1 MKPRTTRLIN
11 AYKIPLKADCSK
23 ADLKVKVR
31 PRGLLTEE
39 VKVSRKKL
47 KRHTVSGEIT
57 SLEAE
62 SSELTVLIRDVL
74 CKLGSKHTLYL
85 LDRRVRLYIY
95 IARDYLLNLS
105 LATSCSS
112 LCDSVANTCANKRDY
127 IDDNLILVLAILV
140 SINILRAVL
149 ISISIPGAF

>member
-1 MKPRTTRLIN
+1 MKPRTTRLIK
-11 AYKIPLKADCSK
+11 AYKIPLKAVCSK
-23 ADLKVKVR
+23 AYLKVKVR

-74 CKLGSKHTLYL
+74 CKLDSKHTLYL

-95 IARDYLLNLS
+95 IARDYLLDLS

-112 LCDSVANTCANKRDY
+112 FCDSVANTCVNKRDY

-140 SINILRAVL
+140 SINILWAVL